1 MQKDEFKRLYVIQ
14 FLATWSANISAGIQ
28 LDGDTSSEK
37 VLAMVQKLRNPP
49 VDAAKH
55 LAEKTWNACNEG
67 GLVGGFGQFMPSSNN
82 GDM

>member
-14 FLATWSANISAGIQ
+14 FLATWTANISSGIQ

-49 VDAAKH
+49 VDAA
-55 LAEKTWNACNEG
+55 LYQWAY
-67 GLVGGFGQFMPSSNN
+67 
-82 GDM
+82 